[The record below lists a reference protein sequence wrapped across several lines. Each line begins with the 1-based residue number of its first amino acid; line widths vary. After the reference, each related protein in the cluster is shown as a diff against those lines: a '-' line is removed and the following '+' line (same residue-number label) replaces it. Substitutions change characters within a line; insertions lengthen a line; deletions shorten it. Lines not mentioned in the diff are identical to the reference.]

1 MSDREALLAAIQA
14 APADDAPRLVYADW
28 LDENGD
34 PDLAEFIRLQVELDP
49 LEQAPDTDEARRQ
62 RAAIRL
68 HSDPPAPDHFPPAMH
83 RYARLARRE
92 SELLKAHRSRWLGPL
107 GPVDNDDGSHLGVT
121 FRRGFAEQVA
131 IATSAFLNAGDLVRE
146 ACPLLRRLTLYGPRD
161 QGPELAGCPALNGI
175 PELDLAGWLTEFD
188 ARFLATTLSFNAV
201 RSLTLWVGSRY
212 DRDVIRTLASGPTPG
227 ETSHADGRRP
237 VLASPTY
244 LGDLADLVLMQPYG
258 GMMAADRTEEVDRH
272 ADGMAAMFD
281 RTLGRRV
288 ARVERPFARP
298 FPLNGNVGY
307 GLYAGRMDDNPT
319 LVSGSRR
326 PVLCKFDTDGRLVR
340 EETLDL
346 SDRLK
351 QPPPGSV
358 RGYHEAELLALLGR
372 EYGFEPGPIF
382 VREFAAESVDLSVY
396 LWGTYEEVVEDPDA
410 RLDGEEHE
418 DACASLDGYW
428 RKGDNFVILFGN
440 EYWAGPDGKIHAS

>member
-14 APADDAPRLVYADW
+14 APDDDAPRLVYADW

-49 LEQAPDTDEARRQ
+49 LERSPDSDEARRQ

-68 HSDPPAPDHFPPAMH
+68 HADAPVPDHFPPAMR

-107 GPVDNDDGSHLGVT
+107 VSVDDDYGSHLGVT
-121 FRRGFAEQVA
+121 FRRGFAEEVA
-131 IATSAFLNAGDLVRE
+131 IATSAFLKSGDLVRE

-188 ARFLATTLSFNAV
+188 ARFLATALALNAV

-212 DRDVIRTLASGPTPG
+212 DRDVIRTLASGPTSG
-227 ETSHADGRRP
+227 ETSRADGGRP

-244 LGDLADLVLMQPYG
+244 LGDLAEVVLVQLYG
-258 GMMAADRTEEVDRH
+258 GMMAADRAEEVDRH
-272 ADGMAAMFD
+272 AAGMAEMFD

-288 ARVERPFARP
+288 ARVERPFARR
-298 FPLNGNVGY
+298 FPLNGNFGD
-307 GLYAGRMDDNPT
+307 GLYAGRMDDQPT
-319 LVSGSRR
+319 LVYGDRR
-326 PVLCKFDTDGRLVR
+326 PVLCQFDTDGRLVN
-340 EETLDL
+340 EETIDL
-346 SDRLK
+346 SDQLDR
-351 QPPPGSV
+351 PPPGSV
-358 RGYHEAELLALLGR
+358 RGYNEAELLTILRR
-372 EYGFEPGPIF
+372 EYAFELGPIF
-382 VREFAAESVDLSVY
+382 VREFAAESLDLSVY
-396 LWGTYEEVVEDPDA
+396 LWGTYEDVVEDPDA
-410 RLDGEEHE
+410 RSDGEEHE
-418 DACASLDGYW
+418 EACASLDGYW
-428 RKGDNFVILFGN
+428 RKGGNFVILSGN
-440 EYWAGPDGKIHAS
+440 DFWAGPDGTIHSS